1 MVNAKFRTESQRLR
15 PAKMPQLGS
24 DKKPI
29 ILNGSG
35 KKSTRVL
42 GLLGRVYAG
51 KSKENFDK
59 NYDRIFGKKIGDKN
73 G

>member
-1 MVNAKFRTESQRLR
+1 MSQI
-15 PAKMPQLGS
+15 GT
-24 DKKPI
+24 DKNPM

-42 GLLGRVYAG
+42 GLLGGVYSG
-51 KSKENFDK
+51 QSKKNFDK

-73 G
+73 A